1 MKIVI
6 ANAKG
11 PIYIKFCLKVILTF
25 YTYACSAMSVGTLVY
40 NTCECFVC
48 YKEERS
54 IIQNKMES
62 LPLLVFK
69 MMGKG
74 VLPLQIQIVNI
85 DSHKFNF
92 LKIIV

>member
-40 NTCECFVC
+40 NTCECFC
-48 YKEERS
+48 MLYRGEINNSKQDGIFTTTS
-54 IIQNKMES
+54 IQNDGERGFTFANS
-62 LPLLVFK
+62 NC
-69 MMGKG
+69 
-74 VLPLQIQIVNI
+74 QYR
-85 DSHKFNF
+85 
-92 LKIIV
+92 